1 MNERMNEIG
10 AFCETYGN
18 TIPNRILEYLMENE
32 DLDFAVGDM
41 AKELEISKPKAYE
54 IIGKFEKNGYL
65 KKSRIVGKTQLYIL
79 NKENSRVKLF
89 LNDFK
94 ECLRIVVEEN
104 SEESLCENIDGDTF
118 IVSRK
123 IGKTN
128 VVRLAGINAPE
139 KYQFGGKKA
148 TNRLRGLI
156 GGKTVTIVPVG
167 TSYNRVVAN
176 VRSSRK
182 SINKRLR

>member
-18 TIPNRILEYLMENE
+18 NIPNRILEYLMENE

-41 AKELEISKPKAYE
+41 AKELQISKPKAYE
-54 IIGKFEKNGYL
+54 IIGEFEKKGYL

-94 ECLRIVVEEN
+94 ECLRLVAEEN
-104 SEESLCENIDGDTF
+104 SEESLCEDPNNCKEDEYLLARVFVGNIDIT
-118 IVSRK
+118 K
-123 IGKTN
+123 KM
-128 VVRLAGINAPE
+128 L
-139 KYQFGGKKA
+139 GGA
-148 TNRLRGLI
+148 
-156 GGKTVTIVPVG
+156 
-167 TSYNRVVAN
+167 
-176 VRSSRK
+176 
-182 SINKRLR
+182 